1 MRPQKLVRLEKNC
14 MEREAVKVHYL
25 DASALV
31 KLVADDEDDEPG
43 RDALREY
50 YRNDTNF
57 MTTSHCLCE
66 AFSIFKVKYLYR
78 NKINQ
83 EEYLRYIKAFIT
95 NVVGGK
101 LEIDDIPI
109 LSPKLLSEAENLIK
123 KYNLD
128 FIDSVQIV
136 TILHGKYS
144 VLCADSKSILIT
156 ADGDLAKAARAE
168 GARVWNCK
176 SERSP

>member
-1 MRPQKLVRLEKNC
+1 MA
-14 MEREAVKVHYL
+14 REAVKVHYL

-31 KLVADDEDDEPG
+31 KLVADDQDDEPG

-50 YRNDTNF
+50 YRNNTNF
-57 MTTSHCLCE
+57 MTTSHCLSE

-78 NKINQ
+78 KKINQ
-83 EEYLRYIKAFIT
+83 EEYIRYTKAFISKI
-95 NVVGGK
+95 VGGK
-101 LEIDDIPI
+101 LEIDEMPI
-109 LSPKLLSEAENLIK
+109 LSPKLLSEAENIIK

-128 FIDSVQIV
+128 FIDSAQIV

-144 VLCADSKSILIT
+144 ILCGDSKSILIT
-156 ADGDLAKAARAE
+156 ADSDLAKASRAE

-176 SERSP
+176 SEPSP